1 MHVFKLLI
9 TFDHAL
15 NPVANATFTTVRATC
30 NSTLPSPQKRQA
42 WEKISQSSTCI
53 I

>member
-15 NPVANATFTTVRATC
+15 NPVPYASITTVRTTC
-30 NSTLPSPQKRQA
+30 NSMLPPPHTRQA
-42 WEKISQSSTCI
+42 
-53 I
+53 